1 MAGGEKPSDQVIEW
15 IEAARG
21 GSREALGRLLD
32 ACRAYLLVVA
42 NRNLAPDLG
51 GKVGGS
57 DLVQETLLEALRDFG
72 RFEGRTED
80 ELLAWLCR
88 ILLHNLA
95 NVTRQYRDTGKRN
108 VAREVPL
115 PDAPRAEVQN
125 GLIDPGAS
133 PSARAVAREQAEE
146 LERVLAGLPEHY
158 RTVIRLR
165 HLERRP
171 FAEVGRLMGVSAEA
185 ARKLWLR
192 ALRQLRPFLE
202 AGDGPD

>member
-1 MAGGEKPSDQVIEW
+1 MAGGEKPSDRVTDW
-15 IEAARG
+15 IQAARG

-80 ELLAWLCR
+80 ELLAWLSR

-95 NVTRQYRDTGKRN
+95 NVARHYRDTGKRD

-115 PDAPRAEVQN
+115 ADAPRAELPN
-125 GLIDPGAS
+125 GLIDPGDS

-171 FAEVGRLMGVSAEA
+171 FAEVGRLMGVSVEA

-202 AGDGPD
+202 GGHGPG